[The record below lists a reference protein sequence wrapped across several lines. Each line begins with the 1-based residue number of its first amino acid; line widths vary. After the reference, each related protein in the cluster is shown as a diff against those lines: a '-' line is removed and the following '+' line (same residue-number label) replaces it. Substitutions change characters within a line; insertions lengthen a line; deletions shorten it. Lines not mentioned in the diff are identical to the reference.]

1 MTLQPV
7 CDKVE
12 TIQGVPICVTGVA
25 QVKIMK
31 KHELLSV
38 AAEQFLGKPLREV
51 EHTVL
56 QTLEG
61 HLRAILGTLTIEEI
75 FQDREKFATQ
85 VCELKAFYRKI
96 LLSARHTTLYRR
108 AYTVRTSP
116 HLLIP
121 TSAPG
126 VDCARMYF

>member
-85 VCELKAFYRKI
+85 VCVLLVFYRK
-96 LLSARHTTLYRR
+96 
-108 AYTVRTSP
+108 
-116 HLLIP
+116 
-121 TSAPG
+121 
-126 VDCARMYF
+126 DCFLDRQTDIKKVV

>member
-38 AAEQFLGKPLREV
+38 AAEQFLGKELREV
-51 EHTVL
+51 HYTVL

-85 VCELKAFYRKI
+85 VCVVLGFYRNFFY
-96 LLSARHTTLYRR
+96 LDRLPYCYTT
-108 AYTVRTSP
+108 
-116 HLLIP
+116 
-121 TSAPG
+121 
-126 VDCARMYF
+126 

>member
-1 MTLQPV
+1 MFVPPIAIYQVAIIFNLLKGNSILYISDVQRMSLEVMTLQPV

-38 AAEQFLGKPLREV
+38 AAEQFLGKELREV
-51 EHTVL
+51 HYTVL

-85 VCELKAFYRKI
+85 VCVLSI
-96 LLSARHTTLYRR
+96 LS
-108 AYTVRTSP
+108 
-116 HLLIP
+116 
-121 TSAPG
+121 
-126 VDCARMYF
+126 

>member
-38 AAEQFLGKPLREV
+38 AAEQFLGKELREV
-51 EHTVL
+51 HYTVL

-85 VCELKAFYRKI
+85 VCVLSI
-96 LLSARHTTLYRR
+96 LLEDFFV
-108 AYTVRTSP
+108 VRQRLRGNSLEVTS
-116 HLLIP
+116 
-121 TSAPG
+121 
-126 VDCARMYF
+126 